1 MLSNCFASTLL
12 QDMCGVMSHVEPLYH
27 YPGPS
32 YWGMAPR
39 SMSLWETSYNRL
51 ARMARAPTYV
61 ITTSTYAPTE
71 PCGNNEEAQAQNDQ
85 GETKNSPQAADST
98 TAASTEDAQSA
109 AKNTDTCATTHRL
122 PVGKSQRLLSPMA
135 LYDLSGY
142 FSLRPFV
149 DQMFGELDHVFS
161 ADSERKPNFMRANV
175 RSRVIEHDRNY
186 SLEVEVPGFAKN
198 EVQLHWD
205 DATQSL
211 RIKGE
216 SRQSLVSP
224 E

>member
-1 MLSNCFASTLL
+1 MLSNRFASGLL
-12 QDMCGVMSHVEPLYH
+12 QDMCGVVSNMEPLYR

-32 YWGMAPR
+32 YWGVAPR
-39 SMSLWETSYNRL
+39 SVSLWEPSCNHI

-61 ITTSTYAPTE
+61 ITTSTYAPTD
-71 PCGNNEEAQAQNDQ
+71 PCGNNEETQAQNGQ

-98 TAASTEDAQSA
+98 TAASTKDGQSA

-122 PVGKSQRLLSPMA
+122 PASKSQRLLSPMA
-135 LYDLSGY
+135 LYDPSGY
-142 FSLRPFV
+142 FSLNPFV

-161 ADSERKPNFMRANV
+161 ADNERKPNFMRANV
-175 RSRVIEHDRNY
+175 RSRVIEHDQNY

-216 SRQSLVSP
+216 SRQSL
-224 E
+224 